1 MKFGPCCDPRPW
13 TLLALIIFVS
23 VRFCGSMSG
32 KRGGC
37 ESNVAVS
44 AKGRLMTAEE
54 FLVAFRNDIDQL
66 LGQVS
71 RRYSV
76 ADVQVAAAIHSA
88 VKKYLPATL
97 SAGVSEGKG
106 VSKEGRQAISDLI
119 RSLNCDDLCVAIACA
134 TGDDAAW
141 EDFYR
146 EYRGFMISIA
156 RSVTQ
161 DGTAAE
167 QLADSTFA
175 ELYGL
180 RESGGVRIS
189 KFSFY
194 SGRGSL
200 RGWLRAVVF
209 QLSADIYRKTGR
221 FVQTEEAEDME
232 HLAAAPAT
240 QTAIETDLVG
250 EQYHS
255 AVGSALRSAIDSLEP
270 KEKLLLAYYYYDEMT
285 LREIGKLF
293 GVHEAT
299 VCRWLS
305 KIQKRARKLVEKS
318 LARDHHFNRTQVS
331 EALQQAAENLDV
343 NLGDYLVKSVQSE
356 ADSMAAKQASE
367 RAELSLRID

>member
-1 MKFGPCCDPRPW
+1 
-13 TLLALIIFVS
+13 
-23 VRFCGSMSG
+23 
-32 KRGGC
+32 
-37 ESNVAVS
+37 
-44 AKGRLMTAEE
+44 MTAEE
-54 FLVAFRNDIDQL
+54 FLVAFRSDIDQL

-76 ADVQVAAAIHSA
+76 TDVQVAGAIQSA
-88 VKKYLPATL
+88 VRKYILDAPVRGHSDGA
-97 SAGVSEGKG
+97 AGSDSRPISNEQ
-106 VSKEGRQAISDLI
+106 RQGASDLI
-119 RSLNCDDLCVAIACA
+119 RSLNCNDLCMAIACA
-134 TGDDAAW
+134 NGDEAAW

-161 DGTAAE
+161 DVTAAE

-180 RESGGVRIS
+180 RESGGVRVS

-240 QTAIETDLVG
+240 QAAIETDMVG
-250 EQYHS
+250 EQYHL
-255 AVGSALRSAIDSLEP
+255 AVGSSLRKAIDSLEP
-270 KEKLLLAYYYYDEMT
+270 REKLLLAHYYYDEMT

-299 VCRWLS
+299 ICRWLA

-318 LARDHHFNRTQVS
+318 LARDHHFNRTQIA
-331 EALQQAAENLDV
+331 EALQFAADRLDV
-343 NLGDYLVKSVQSE
+343 NLGDYLAKSVQSE
-356 ADSMAAKQASE
+356 GDSMAGKPATE
-367 RAELSLRID
+367 RAELSLRLD